1 MAMTP
6 LMANPFLGAEGSSPA
21 PRARVS
27 APDPALAAGQAGLR
41 ERIGEAFYQIA
52 DKPAPSLFAGLLAA
66 SFVYGILHALGPG
79 HRKTVVFSLYLARR
93 ARAWEP
99 LAMGLALAAIH
110 GGAAALVLFAFRGV
124 AGAFGGKV
132 DWAAAWAEGISYLAL
147 LAFGVILSART
158 ALSFFRP
165 ERSRARAMTLPAILI
180 TGAYPCPG
188 AILVLVLSLR
198 LGLARAGLAAV
209 AAMSA
214 GMSLPVI
221 AAGYLAWFGRV
232 GVFWALKDRE
242 ALVARVSLAFEIGGY
257 LLLSAFAA
265 YMAVPFISALIR

>member
-1 MAMTP
+1 MAMAP
-6 LMANPFLGAEGSSPA
+6 LAANPFLGAEGSSPA

-41 ERIGEAFYQIA
+41 ERIGETFYQIA
-52 DKPAPSLFAGLLAA
+52 EEPSSALVAGLLAA
-66 SFVYGILHALGPG
+66 SFLYGVLHALGPG

-110 GGAAALVLFAFRGV
+110 GGAAALVLFAFRGA

-132 DWAAAWAEGISYLAL
+132 DWVASWAEGISYIAL
-147 LAFGVILSART
+147 LAFGAFLSVRAAFSLLRPARAQSR
-158 ALSFFRP
+158 ALS
-165 ERSRARAMTLPAILI
+165 LPAILI

-209 AAMSA
+209 AVMSA
-214 GMSLPVI
+214 GMSIPVV
-221 AAGYLAWFGRV
+221 AAGYLAWFGRA
-232 GVFWALKDRE
+232 GVFLALKDRE
-242 ALVARVSLAFEIGGY
+242 ALMARVSGAFELGGY
-257 LLLSAFAA
+257 LLISAFAA
-265 YMAVPFISALIR
+265 YMAAPFIGTLTR